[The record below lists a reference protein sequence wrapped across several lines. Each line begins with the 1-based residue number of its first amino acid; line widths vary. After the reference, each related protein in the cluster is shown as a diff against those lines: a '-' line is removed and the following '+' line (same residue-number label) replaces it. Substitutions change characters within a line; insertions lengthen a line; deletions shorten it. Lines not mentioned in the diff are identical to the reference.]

1 MPIRHAQAQ
10 WQGTL
15 KEGSGYVRL
24 ESGVYAGPYS
34 WAGRFAD
41 GRGTNPE
48 ELVGAAHA
56 ACYAMFLSAI
66 LTRNEAPPV
75 NIETRASVH
84 LEDGPTITHGG
95 MPYGAGTVAARQAGA
110 TKLVDPRPYAVGSIA
125 ATFERYPDIGNVLP
139 AMGYGDEQVK
149 DLEATIEAAPA
160 DVVLVATPVDLRR
173 IIRIKKPALRVR
185 YELEEVGHPDLVDA
199 LREL

>member
-15 KEGSGYVRL
+15 KEGSGYVKL

-84 LEDGPTITHGG
+84 LEDGPTITR
-95 MPYGAGTVAARQAGA
+95 TVLDVEATVPGLDEATFKGYAQEAKEKCPVSKALAAVEEITVNAR
-110 TKLVDPRPYAVGSIA
+110 LVD
-125 ATFERYPDIGNVLP
+125 
-139 AMGYGDEQVK
+139 
-149 DLEATIEAAPA
+149 
-160 DVVLVATPVDLRR
+160 
-173 IIRIKKPALRVR
+173 
-185 YELEEVGHPDLVDA
+185 
-199 LREL
+199 